1 MQQDE
6 TPLNART
13 VAARLGIGLSTL
25 NGWLAA
31 EEDRPLLDQRFH
43 FHTFHGRKRVWSLAG
58 FQSLKQAIEDESE
71 PGGVLAG
78 WRKGPGSD
86 SRSAREAAAATAT
99 ATAAMLS
106 VLGFRHDKDPAGGPG
121 GSVHDSDDEQAAA
134 TEVKQCP
141 QL

>member
-43 FHTFHGRKRVWSLAG
+43 FHTFHGRKRVWSLAN

-78 WRKGPGSD
+78 WRKGPGGHN
-86 SRSAREAAAATAT
+86 RSAREAAAATA
-99 ATAAMLS
+99 AMLS
-106 VLGFRHDKDPAGGPG
+106 VLAFRHDKDPAGEPG
-121 GSVHDSDDEQAAA
+121 SSVHDSEDEHAAT

>member
-31 EEDRPLLDQRFH
+31 EEDRPLHDRRFH

-58 FQSLKQAIEDESE
+58 FQSLKQAIEDQSE

-78 WRKGPGSD
+78 WRKGPGSH
-86 SRSAREAAAATAT
+86 SRSASEAAEATT
-99 ATAAMLS
+99 AMLR
-106 VLGFRHDKDPAGGPG
+106 VLGFRYNNEPTVRSGR
-121 GSVHDSDDEQAAA
+121 SVHDRDDEQAK
-134 TEVKQCP
+134 TTGGEQCP
-141 QL
+141 RP

>member
-1 MQQDE
+1 MSKDE

-58 FQSLKQAIEDESE
+58 FQSLKQAIEAESE

-78 WRKGPGSD
+78 WRNGPGSR
-86 SRSAREAAAATAT
+86 SRSAREAAA

-106 VLGFRHDKDPAGGPG
+106 VLGFRHDEDPAGGPD
-121 GSVHDSDDEQAAA
+121 GSVHDSHDEQAAA
-134 TEVKQCP
+134 TEVTRCP